1 MELIK
6 NWILGVT
13 CAAMLVAVA
22 ESLMPSGTVKKIGKL
37 TGGVVL
43 LLAVIQP
50 LMGLDFES
58 LSMALTESRESMH
71 VLSEE
76 EASAVSA
83 DLMKSIIADKTGA
96 YILDKANS
104 MGISCTVD
112 VECKVGEGNIP
123 YPVSVT
129 VMGRLTD
136 TQRDAL
142 TRDIEANLAIPADR
156 QLYESGDVE

>member
-1 MELIK
+1 MELIR

-22 ESLMPSGTVKKIGKL
+22 ESLMPAGTVKKIGKL

-50 LMGLDFES
+50 LMGLDFERLS
-58 LSMALTESRESMH
+58 LALTESRETER
-71 VLSEE
+71 VLSAE

-104 MGISCTVD
+104 MGITCTAD
-112 VECKVGEGNIP
+112 VECRVGEGNMP

-129 VMGRLTD
+129 VTGTLTEK
-136 TQRDAL
+136 QREEL
-142 TRDIEANLAIPADR
+142 TREIEANLAIPAEKQR
-156 QLYESGDVE
+156 YESGDVE